1 MANEYPSQS
10 YYPGARVAFIVRLDD
25 PHRKRMNRNK
35 ATLPVTQTSSKYPE
49 VLDIVNEG
57 GALRLVPRSVQGAQA
72 AKTAK
77 KGTPFH
83 LSVPNINDD
92 PLTQVISGVIP
103 NRASL
108 ALNGIRSA
116 STLTLEIPFS
126 ALPIEPRMVRGVGVE
141 FYLGTV
147 TASEFQEGIS
157 GGSRATTTKIG
168 PATVITGSEPLNII
182 PENYTDA
189 YGNPRSN
196 LRFSGWV
203 DEWEVAWGE
212 SQPMVRLQCRDNT
225 AILIDT
231 QAPALLALD
240 PKIPLDQAFAKY
252 LARFPQFAGLSVKY
266 LPSSAQAPTY
276 QEVTAKAA
284 FNPRFGAPQFMANG
298 QGSVMDYFADVAGAL
313 GLVVRSDPSS
323 ATIIIQQP
331 RSIYGD
337 SFPTRED
344 DPFGRVTQSGLN
356 IPYRLFVY
364 GRNVLDLTM
373 KRKYTVA
380 GPTTIEVRSYD
391 PVKKRNLVVRYPYKE
406 ERLERGLPGQ
416 ILPDEKIQ
424 QFFQRGIT
432 DLKTLHRVAQGIYE
446 QLGRNEIE
454 LNVKTRNLG
463 SFGGSA
469 LDPDL
474 LDCQV
479 GDTIQFEV
487 TADAQTGELN
497 AINAVEVAQ
506 RQAGSAKTY
515 VQSLGYSDQFAA
527 AYAEVMRNALLMP
540 YFRVK
545 RIDFS
550 WDIERGVDIAVT
562 GINYIG
568 VRGDAL
574 EDEPK
579 PTGEQIAKRK
589 ADVSR
594 TFQITQMAMKGGD
607 K

>member
-1 MANEYPSQS
+1 MPQEYPSQS

-25 PHRKRMNRNK
+25 PHRKRFNRNK

-49 VLDIVNEG
+49 VLDVVNEG
-57 GALRLVPRSVQGAQA
+57 GALRLVPKSVQGAQ
-72 AKTAK
+72 KTTK

-147 TASEFQEGIS
+147 TASDFARGVAGDTREAKNG
-157 GGSRATTTKIG
+157 A
-168 PATVITGSEPLNII
+168 EPLNII
-182 PENYTDA
+182 PESYTDA
-189 YGNPRSN
+189 FGRPRSN

-203 DEWEVAWGE
+203 DEWEVVWGE

-266 LPSSAQAPTY
+266 LPESAQAPTY
-276 QEVTAKAA
+276 REVTAKAA

-313 GLVVRSDPSS
+313 GLVVRSDPST

-337 SFPTRED
+337 SFPTRDD
-344 DPFGRVTQSGLN
+344 DPFGRTTESGLQM
-356 IPYRLFVY
+356 PYRMFVF
-364 GRNVLDLTM
+364 GRNVLDLSM

-391 PVKKRNLVVRYPYKE
+391 PVKKRNLVVRYPYKA

-416 ILPDEKIQ
+416 LLPDEKIQ

-432 DLKTLHRVAQGIYE
+432 DQKTLHRIAQGLYE

-474 LDCQV
+474 LDCKV

-497 AINAVEVAQ
+497 AVNAVEVAQ
-506 RQAGSAKTY
+506 RQSGSARDY
-515 VQSLGYSDQFAA
+515 VQRLGYSERFAA
-527 AYAEVMRNALLMP
+527 AYAEVMRNALLLP

-545 RIDFS
+545 RMDFS

-568 VRGDAL
+568 VRGDEL

-579 PTGEQIAKRK
+579 PSAQEIAKRK

-594 TFQITQMAMKGGD
+594 TTQITQMAMKGGD
-607 K
+607 R

>member
-1 MANEYPSQS
+1 MPQEYPSQS
-10 YYPGARVAFIVRLDD
+10 YYPGARVAFIVRLDN
-25 PHRKRMNRNK
+25 PYRKRFNRNK
-35 ATLPVTQTSSKYPE
+35 ATLPMTQTSSKYPE

-57 GALRLVPRSVQGAQA
+57 GALRLVPKSVQGAQKN
-72 AKTAK
+72 KTAK

-103 NRASL
+103 NTASL

-147 TASEFQEGIS
+147 TASDFARGIA
-157 GGSRATTTKIG
+157 GDTREAKNGA
-168 PATVITGSEPLNII
+168 EPLNII

-189 YGNPRSN
+189 FGRPRSN

-203 DEWEVAWGE
+203 DEWEVVWGE

-266 LPSSAQAPTY
+266 LPESAKAPTY
-276 QEVTAKAA
+276 REVTAKAA

-313 GLVVRSDPSS
+313 GLIVRSDPSS

-337 SFPTRED
+337 SFPTRDD
-344 DPFGRVTQSGLN
+344 DPFGRTTESGLRM
-356 IPYRLFVY
+356 PYRMFVF

-391 PVKKRNLVVRYPYKE
+391 PVKKRNLVVRYPYKA
-406 ERLERGLPGQ
+406 ERLERGLPGS

-432 DLKTLHRVAQGIYE
+432 DQKTLHSIAQGIYE

-474 LDCQV
+474 LDCKV

-497 AINAVEVAQ
+497 AVNAVESAQ
-506 RQAGSAKTY
+506 RQAGSAKDY
-515 VQSLGYSDQFAA
+515 VQRLGYSDRFAE
-527 AYAEVMRNALLMP
+527 AYAEVMRNALLLP

-545 RIDFS
+545 RMDFN
-550 WDIERGVDIAVT
+550 WDIERGIDVAVT

-579 PTGEQIAKRK
+579 PSAQEIAQRK

-594 TFQITQMAMKGGD
+594 TTQITQMAMKGGD
-607 K
+607 R

>member
-1 MANEYPSQS
+1 MANEYPAQS
-10 YYPGARVAFIVRLDD
+10 YYPGARVAFIIRLDD
-25 PHRKRMNRNK
+25 PHRKRFNRNK
-35 ATLPVTQTSSKYPE
+35 ATLPASQTSSKYPE
-49 VLDIVNEG
+49 VLDIVNEN
-57 GALRLVPRSVQGAQA
+57 GALRLVPKSVQGAQSA
-72 AKTAK
+72 RLPKNAK
-77 KGTPFH
+77 PFH
-83 LSVPNINDD
+83 LSVPNINED
-92 PLTQVISGVIP
+92 PLTQVVSGVIP
-103 NRASL
+103 NSASL
-108 ALNGIRSA
+108 SLNGIRSA

-147 TASEFQEGIS
+147 TASDFQLGIQ
-157 GGSRATTTKIG
+157 GGTRQTKN
-168 PATVITGSEPLNII
+168 GSEPLNII

-189 YGNPRSN
+189 YGKVRSN

-203 DEWEVAWGE
+203 DEWEVLWGE
-212 SQPMVRLQCRDNT
+212 SQPMVRLLCRDNT

-266 LPSSAQAPTY
+266 LPSSATAPVY
-276 QEVTAKAA
+276 KDVTAKAA

-313 GLVVRSDPSS
+313 GLVVRSDPSN

-337 SFPTRED
+337 NFPVRED
-344 DPFGRVTQSGLN
+344 DSFGRVAPSGLN
-356 IPYRLFVY
+356 MPYRLFVY
-364 GRNVLDLTM
+364 GRNVLDLSM

-406 ERLERGLPGQ
+406 ERLERGLPGS

-424 QFFQRGIT
+424 QIFQRGIT
-432 DLKTLHRVAQGIYE
+432 DLKTLHKVAQGIYE

-454 LNVKTRNLG
+454 LMIKTRNLG

-474 LDCQV
+474 LDCQA

-487 TADAQTGELN
+487 TADTQSGHLN
-497 AINAVEVAQ
+497 SINQVEVAQ
-506 RQAGSAKTY
+506 RQSGSAQAY
-515 VQSLGYSDQFAA
+515 VKSLGYSDAFAK
-527 AYAEVMRNALLMP
+527 AYAEVMRNALLLP

-545 RIDFS
+545 RLDFT
-550 WDIERGVDIAVT
+550 WDIERGVDISVT
-562 GINYIG
+562 AINYIG

-579 PTGEQIAKRK
+579 PDAKAIAKRK

-594 TFQITQMAMKGGD
+594 TFQVTQMGNKGGD
-607 K
+607 S

>member
-1 MANEYPSQS
+1 
-10 YYPGARVAFIVRLDD
+10 
-25 PHRKRMNRNK
+25 
-35 ATLPVTQTSSKYPE
+35 
-49 VLDIVNEG
+49 
-57 GALRLVPRSVQGAQA
+57 
-72 AKTAK
+72 
-77 KGTPFH
+77 
-83 LSVPNINDD
+83 
-92 PLTQVISGVIP
+92 
-103 NRASL
+103 
-108 ALNGIRSA
+108 
-116 STLTLEIPFS
+116 
-126 ALPIEPRMVRGVGVE
+126 MVRGVGVE

-147 TASEFQEGIS
+147 TASDFARGIA
-157 GGSRATTTKIG
+157 GDTREAKNGA
-168 PATVITGSEPLNII
+168 EPLNII

-189 YGNPRSN
+189 FGRPRSN

-203 DEWEVAWGE
+203 DEWEVVWGE

-266 LPSSAQAPTY
+266 LPESAKAPTY
-276 QEVTAKAA
+276 REVTAKAA

-313 GLVVRSDPSS
+313 GLIVRSDPSS

-337 SFPTRED
+337 SFPTRDD
-344 DPFGRVTQSGLN
+344 DPFGRTTESGLRM
-356 IPYRLFVY
+356 PYRMFVF

-391 PVKKRNLVVRYPYKE
+391 PVKKRNLVVRYPYKA
-406 ERLERGLPGQ
+406 ERLERGLPGS

-432 DLKTLHRVAQGIYE
+432 DQKTLHSIAQGIYE

-474 LDCQV
+474 LDCKV

-497 AINAVEVAQ
+497 AVNAVESAQ
-506 RQAGSAKTY
+506 RQAGSAKDY
-515 VQSLGYSDQFAA
+515 VQRLGYSDRFAE
-527 AYAEVMRNALLMP
+527 AYAEVMRNALLLP

-545 RIDFS
+545 RMDFN
-550 WDIERGVDIAVT
+550 WDIERGIDVAVT

-579 PTGEQIAKRK
+579 PSAQEIAQRK

-594 TFQITQMAMKGGD
+594 TTQITQMAMKGGD
-607 K
+607 R